1 MNQLT
6 RVFCAI
12 VGTTILLGA
21 MLCEGN
27 AASFECAK
35 ARSPTEKIICA
46 TPELSSRDDELS
58 RAFRKRKAEIERQQ
72 GDVKSFIAEEHQS
85 LTKRAACGTDLECL
99 RAWYDQR
106 ITALGGVVPTER
118 LPENSSADSIK
129 TTKAP
134 APLATQ
140 PELLSFGSRV
150 GMEVT
155 VVAKQDIGTTH
166 AVIRGVLTDAN
177 AKRFCAEY
185 AHDQSQNCI
194 KEFFDDNRL
203 SGSISANCTER
214 TFATFY
220 GAHLRFVGKSTDPN
234 LPEYIVQ
241 DQTNGSILD
250 ESGASGLSYDVEQF
264 KALCPNSLT
273 LASKADIQ
281 RVMAFSQMIDW
292 TKKQGTKY
300 AETHETDWKLSS
312 KVDEMTDHQKV
323 TVTSIQESDGN
334 AIGQVTGTCVD
345 GMVLFKALV
354 VDDGGKP
361 TIALANRSRNAVMGE
376 LRINDSEPRS
386 AAFLTGDY
394 ANEIFFPLVGRT
406 DRASQFLETHY
417 NDTQSSILV
426 AFGGKEGLFN
436 DVLTTWRIYARFKTS
451 NGTLLVKIPL
461 FDDVV
466 RRFVESCVGNS

>member
-1 MNQLT
+1 
-6 RVFCAI
+6 VF
-12 VGTTILLGA
+12 VTSP
-21 MLCEGN
+21 EGN
-27 AASFECAK
+27 AASFDCTK
-35 ARSPTEKIICA
+35 ARSPSEKVTCA

-72 GDVKSFIAEEHQS
+72 GDVKSFIAGEHQS

-99 RAWYDQR
+99 RDWYDQR
-106 ITALGGVVPTER
+106 IAALGGVVPAER
-118 LPENSSADSIK
+118 RPENSSANSPKAGD
-129 TTKAP
+129 AP

-155 VVAKQDIGTTH
+155 VVAKQNIGTTH

-203 SGSISANCTER
+203 SGSIGANCTER
-214 TFATFY
+214 TFTTFY

-281 RVMAFSQMIDW
+281 RVMAFSQMIDRANE
-292 TKKQGTKY
+292 QGTKY

-312 KVDEMTDHQKV
+312 KVDEMTDHQMV

-334 AIGQVTGTCVD
+334 AIAQVTGTCVD

-354 VDDGGKP
+354 VDDAGKP
-361 TIALANRSRNAVMGE
+361 TIELANQSRNAVMGE
-376 LRINDSEPRS
+376 LRINDAEPRS

-394 ANEIFFPLVGRT
+394 VNEILLPVMGRT
-406 DRASQFLETHY
+406 DRAAQFLETHY
-417 NDTQSSILV
+417 NDIQSGILI
-426 AFGGKEGLFN
+426 ALGGKEGLFN
-436 DVLTTWRIYARFKTS
+436 DVLTTWRIYARLKTS
-451 NGTLLVKIPL
+451 SGTLLIEL
-461 FDDVV
+461 AG
-466 RRFVESCVGNS
+466 FVWTGFAAG